1 MDTRLELYE
10 LVVPLAGLGIW
21 ERNIKTGGVY
31 WNDVYR
37 QILEVSPDA
46 MLTLDETV
54 QFYTEPQ
61 LIRDLVQRGIAS
73 GGPEFVEAELV
84 TAKGNTKF
92 VKLRLQS
99 TFEGGVCARIYGTIE
114 DVSTEVRLRQQSAE
128 SEQRFFQAFNHAPI
142 GMALVSTKG
151 EWIRA
156 NNSLCQLLG
165 YTEQELLQRT
175 FQELTHPDDLELDL
189 EQMHQVIDG
198 TINTYSMEKRYY
210 HKDGHLLWV
219 LLNVSVVRAE
229 VGKPNYFVS
238 QIKDITEDKR
248 NVEIIREQNARLLNF
263 AHIVSHNLRSHTGN
277 MRMLTDLIAEETDE
291 VEKDSLLRMLNI
303 NADNLLETLNHLNEV
318 VKVNDNGLSG
328 RQQLN
333 LAAEVRRVLEILSG
347 SMRQADA
354 NIIVQVKENITLL
367 FHPAYL
373 ESILINLVSNSIR
386 YRRPGHALQIKI
398 SAKQE
403 KGKLVISV
411 SDNGMGIDLALHG
424 HKLFGMYKTFH
435 GNADAR
441 GMGLFLVKNQ
451 VEAMGGT
458 IAAESE
464 LGAGITF
471 TIELYKN

>member
-1 MDTRLELYE
+1 MNTRLELYE
-10 LVVPLAGLGIW
+10 LVAPLAGLGIW
-21 ERNIKTGGVY
+21 ERDLKTGKVF

-37 QILEVSPDA
+37 EILEVGPDA
-46 MLTLDETV
+46 MLSLEETIK
-54 QFYTEPQ
+54 FYTEPK
-61 LIRDLVQRGIAS
+61 LIRDLLRRGIAS
-73 GGPEFVEAELV
+73 GRPEFVEAGLV
-84 TAKGNTKF
+84 TAKGQLKF
-92 VKLRLQS
+92 VKVRLQGV
-99 TFEGGVCARIYGTIE
+99 FEGGICTRIYGTIE
-114 DVSTEVRLRQQSAE
+114 DVSTEVRLRHQSAE

-165 YTEQELLQRT
+165 YTEEELLQRT
-175 FQELTHPDDLELDL
+175 FQELTHPEDLELDL

-210 HKDGHLLWV
+210 HKDGRLLWV
-219 LLNVSVVRAE
+219 LLNVSMVKNEA
-229 VGKPNYFVS
+229 GKPNYFVS
-238 QIKDITEDKR
+238 QVKDITEGKK
-248 NVEIIREQNARLLNF
+248 NVETIREQNARLMNF

-277 MRMLTDLIAEETDE
+277 IRMLTDLMAEETDE
-291 VEKDSLLRMLNI
+291 EEKGSLLRMLNI

-318 VKVNDNGLSG
+318 VKVNDNGLTG

-333 LAAEVRRVLEILSG
+333 LAGEVRRVLEILSE
-347 SMRQADA
+347 SIRQAEAKID
-354 NIIVQVKENITLL
+354 VQVNDDISLL

-386 YRRPGHALQIKI
+386 YRRRNHPLQITI
-398 SAKQE
+398 SAEEE
-403 KGKLVISV
+403 KEKLVVRV

-458 IAAESE
+458 I
-464 LGAGITF
+464 GADGEPGVGITF